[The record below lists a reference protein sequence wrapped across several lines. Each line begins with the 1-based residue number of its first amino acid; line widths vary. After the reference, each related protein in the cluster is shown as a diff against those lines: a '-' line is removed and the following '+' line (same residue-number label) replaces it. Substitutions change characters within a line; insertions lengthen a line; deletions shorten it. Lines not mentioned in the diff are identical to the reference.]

1 MAKRKRYKQKPKIY
15 KPRDVVKVDAPSGD
29 KDMQVRVAMAQRA
42 LLIALKEHR
51 GHIARACEQAGVTRQ
66 TYYNYLR
73 DPDFAAAVDAIK
85 EGITDDYVE
94 ALHELALD
102 AKVFPAVKYYLDN
115 HGRDRGFGKAEE
127 LAPQNPQPVQQINVL
142 SNLSPELLNQL
153 KAALIPAKSAEKV

>member
-15 KPRDVVKVDAPSGD
+15 KPHDVVKVDAPSGD
-29 KDMQVRVAMAQRA
+29 KNMQVRVVMAQRA
-42 LLIALKEHR
+42 LLTALKEHR
-51 GHIARACEQAGVTRQ
+51 GHIARACEQVGLTRQ
-66 TYYNYLR
+66 TYYNYLK

-115 HGRDRGFGKAEE
+115 HGRDRGFGNAEE
-127 LAPQNPQPVQQINVL
+127 QAPPLQPVQQINVL

-153 KAALIPAKSAEKV
+153 KAALISAKSAEKV